1 MQTDIIHPSI
11 QFYYPVE
18 CQCKL
23 DYALVSIY
31 KQRFAGAVGEE
42 LEVFGSRR
50 FLVYIYS
57 LNNIDQSQ
65 A

>member
-23 DYALVSIY
+23 DYAAVSIY
-31 KQRFAGAVGEE
+31 KQRLAGAVGEE
-42 LEVFGSRR
+42 LEVFGSR

-65 A
+65 S